1 MGVIQGLLYNLHIL
15 EAMAFNRKDGID
27 KVNDLLNPIIHHLVK
42 IAIYTHSKDRD
53 IQVEGWENEILN
65 WLEQIDEFCNNLKNG
80 KQLKLADYM
89 LCLKDDLGQTHLVRS
104 KINRWSR
111 AYKGKCNRDT
121 DAEALRLTLWDILE
135 TQFKDMSNKCWD
147 EFSLTNHNLYYVE
160 IKGGQK

>member
-65 WLEQIDEFCNNLKNG
+65 WLEQIDAN
-80 KQLKLADYM
+80 
-89 LCLKDDLGQTHLVRS
+89 
-104 KINRWSR
+104 
-111 AYKGKCNRDT
+111 
-121 DAEALRLTLWDILE
+121 
-135 TQFKDMSNKCWD
+135 
-147 EFSLTNHNLYYVE
+147 SLS
-160 IKGGQK
+160 